1 MTIDFIKENI
11 LKLIGRYPIKRI
23 TLFGSRADGTNRIDS
38 DVDLIIEFTSQ
49 VSILTLSQIKCELE
63 EMLGLNVDVIH
74 GPIREDDMIEV
85 GKVIELYAA

>member
-38 DVDLIIEFTSQ
+38 DVDLIIEFTAQ

-63 EMLGLNVDVIH
+63 ELIGLNVDVIH

-85 GKVIELYAA
+85 GKVVELYAA

>member
-23 TLFGSRADGTNRIDS
+23 TLFGSRADGTNRVDS
-38 DVDLIIEFTSQ
+38 DVDLIIEFTAQ

-63 EMLGLNVDVIH
+63 ELIGLNVDVIH

-85 GKVIELYAA
+85 GKVLELYAA